1 MAAAP
6 PIRRLVRWSVLA
18 QMPDGTVQ
26 SALDGFSEALSTISP
41 ELHKTFTYNQGR
53 EISKHAQLA
62 ERTGVAVYF

>member
-1 MAAAP
+1 M
-6 PIRRLVRWSVLA
+6 LA